1 MKKIHITSTIL
12 SLLSAFPLM
21 GQDGFQNVN
30 SESEL
35 AVRVTERVQEIIGSL
50 EDRLAAQAPIIDTLA
65 LEEGQKEPRILK
77 LWMENEKAVKLV
89 VSEPDETGAMVR
101 QSTFYF
107 GGQDLFFV
115 GQPFARFRNIVA
127 VVDNIPEHGDEVG
140 VAGMLDRAFH
150 VGALRVPMAA
160 GQAHSPG
167 IVTHRAGDA
176 PVGA

>member
-35 AVRVTERVQEIIGSL
+35 AVRVTDRVQEIIGSL

-77 LWMENEKAVKLV
+77 LWMENEKAVKLA

-107 GGQDLFFV
+107 GGEDLFFV
-115 GQPFARFRNIVA
+115 GQPFARFIFIKGKLEYWLDENWNV
-127 VVDNIPEHGDEVG
+127 IPATPELLDDREGLMYDEANRYLG
-140 VAGMLDRAFH
+140 WFFGEK
-150 VGALRVPMAA
+150 
-160 GQAHSPG
+160 
-167 IVTHRAGDA
+167 
-176 PVGA
+176 